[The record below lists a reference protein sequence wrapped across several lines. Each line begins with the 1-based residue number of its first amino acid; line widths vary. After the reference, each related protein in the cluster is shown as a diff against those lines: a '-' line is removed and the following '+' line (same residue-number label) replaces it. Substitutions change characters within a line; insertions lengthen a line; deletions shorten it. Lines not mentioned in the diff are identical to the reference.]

1 MSSSVVP
8 NRSTKE
14 CERIMLDAKVAV
26 FERHMGTWK
35 FIVGIFQTHKHQFQR
50 WKLIC
55 VFGVT
60 VKNQQDFYLASV
72 LGIIAEV
79 LTAYVFS

>member
-8 NRSTKE
+8 NGSKKE
-14 CERIMLDAKVAV
+14 SESIMLDAKVAV
-26 FERHMGTWK
+26 FERHVGTWK
-35 FIVGIFQTHKHQFQR
+35 FMVGIFQTRKHQFQR

-60 VKNQQDFYLASV
+60 AKNQQNIYLASV
-72 LGIIAEV
+72 LGIIEA
-79 LTAYVFS
+79 LTSYVFS

>member
-1 MSSSVVP
+1 MVP
-8 NRSTKE
+8 NGSTKQ
-14 CERIMLDAKVAV
+14 CESRMLDAKVAV
-26 FERHMGTWK
+26 VERHVGTWK
-35 FIVGIFQTHKHQFQR
+35 FMVGIFQTCRHQFQR
-50 WKLIC
+50 WKLVC

-60 VKNQQDFYLASV
+60 AKNQQDIYLASV